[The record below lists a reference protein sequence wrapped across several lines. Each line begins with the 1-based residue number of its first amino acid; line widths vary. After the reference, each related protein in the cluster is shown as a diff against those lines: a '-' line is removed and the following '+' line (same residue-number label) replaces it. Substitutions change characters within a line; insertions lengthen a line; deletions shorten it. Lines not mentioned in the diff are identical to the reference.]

1 MINSDVAKSIVPNY
15 LNILN
20 KLGHLTIGKEST
32 IRGITILPS
41 GSTLALVRIDNG
53 SERVDVPL
61 ESLLANI
68 ASIGS
73 EHPDYKFVGL
83 VLHDIEKSILEV
95 RSQVASCDPKA
106 GKKEPSRLG
115 VILTYLSRFDLA
127 KPSLA
132 AKVYS
137 KFNKPAKAPIKAQ
150 PLTMDHEV
158 AQVSIASSTNRPQL
172 AKIAGVFKRT
182 SILMDK
188 QAKRIAELEAKV
200 EELEQAAQS
209 GGLLASIKQS
219 ALSALSAI
227 RSRL

>member
-1 MINSDVAKSIVPNY
+1 MINSDVTKSIVPNY

-20 KLGHLTIGKEST
+20 KLGHLRIGKEST
-32 IRGITILPS
+32 IKGITILPS
-41 GSTLALVRIDNG
+41 GSTLALVKIDNG

-73 EHPDYKFVGL
+73 DHPDYKFVGL

-95 RSQVASCDPKA
+95 RSQVASYDPKA
-106 GKKEPSRLG
+106 KEKEPSRLG
-115 VILTYLSRFDLA
+115 VILTSV
-127 KPSLA
+127 A

-150 PLTMDHEV
+150 PLTMQHEV

-172 AKIAGVFKRT
+172 AKIAGVFERT
-182 SILMDK
+182 SILMGKQANLMGK

-200 EELEQAAQS
+200 EELEEAVQS

-219 ALSALSAI
+219 ALSAFSLI